1 MPNKS
6 IKDQAEYL
14 TRILLESKDLSKQT
28 PESLVKL
35 YKETY
40 EKINNSLKDYNN
52 DSQHQQKVYY

>member
-6 IKDQAEYL
+6 IKDQTEYL